1 MPTVASAQAA
11 TYASWSVRLPATKW
25 HALVDEFING
35 LDPADATIETQKL
48 IDFFLKTFESTPLA
62 SPVLAE
68 YLDKAVTQRLASA
81 AKGPAPSPYLIPL
94 SLLID
99 RILARY
105 QGPCSI
111 DLLGQVYVHCLANIL
126 VRWAQQ
132 ESSLAALQGVDQSNS
147 HPCDGLDP
155 DTAGALI
162 LRWLALFA
170 FITEQITHGLQ
181 RWAEDATEM
190 AVVAMAA
197 DSNHGL
203 AIDQSHPLT
212 AELASPTV
220 KPSPKTDATNE
231 SSSPQAKLAT
241 HQRLMDN
248 VRSLAYLLTQLLQS
262 QWKSL
267 DAHINQLMPALS
279 PAQRVDMTQA
289 RAGLADKAAKL
300 QTQLQNRQD
309 QLMGETALLSLL
321 IALHEQSLA
330 TAQALQTTESA
341 QAVRRRIGYVP
352 RSPIDFAPRV
362 HGPQIPLGVLFA
374 YTVTAPVH
382 ISSQVLAAQLQTVA
396 TVRNWSAQDLYLQCW
411 LSALQG
417 LAEVSVQ
424 DLTYAQ
430 MNQAQVWRAFVLTK
444 LPDVFRHLVYHKAPE
459 HRDSELAYQ
468 DAVVQRFEAM
478 EQAIMHLAFFK
489 DLLHRCKS
497 TNPLET
503 GDIGTLVTRVAIRRG
518 IVRPEFILNVSTHF
532 PTNDALDAAALLA
545 PEEVNSLVTT
555 LQANPNDAACE
566 QFVTTACVDAM
577 NQPAYLEALITVLR
591 QWKDQG
597 QYHHLARLCR
607 ALSGSSALIQILR
620 LQGPL
625 NPLVNALKS
634 ACNSLKADGS
644 VATALLSP
652 TLTPTPIPH
661 DATSLH
667 TAAYTRF
674 EHVFVFLLQIWAQAG
689 LTKGEVIAPTT
700 QPHTQGG
707 SISFLDEWLRQYML
721 GVVEDRGDTTTAEDP
736 AWPID
741 STLATHWYDALF
753 NTSELLPAIPEELCR
768 ALSPQ
773 QWLALS
779 PVLMTQALYGCL
791 AQVLSS
797 DHIIHTLTCIA
808 QSPARFGLVGMV
820 QNLGHFILQ
829 AGHDTVHAVRI
840 LDAVVA
846 LPEFPMSL
854 LTLVGPGVWKLCRGN
869 PALESHLW
877 NAQAKLLPYLHFNTY
892 MTPVLDPQR
901 LIPNF
906 TALVT
911 QVRTLGRKCL
921 DQWSRP
927 PASAGPVP
935 SALWDMNLVLHLG
948 YFLPTDTLLELLL
961 DTVTQVKSDG
971 SYLRV
976 AELNKDVATSS
987 TQSSRI
993 PPSGLLDVLLN
1004 VKPTCYWVA
1013 TAWENRL

>member
-11 TYASWSVRLPATKW
+11 TFASWSVRLPATKW
-25 HALVDEFING
+25 HALVDEFIKG
-35 LDPADATIETQKL
+35 LEPATATTETLNL
-48 IDFFLKTFESTPLA
+48 IGMATSTPLA

-68 YLDKAVTQRLASA
+68 YLDKAVTQRLSSPAN
-81 AKGPAPSPYLIPL
+81 GPASPQYLIPL

-99 RILARY
+99 RILTRY
-105 QGPCSI
+105 QGPKSI
-111 DLLGQVYVHCLANIL
+111 DPLAQAYVHYLTNIL

-132 ESSLAALQGVDQSNS
+132 ESSLVALQAADRSRSQPRDRSE
-147 HPCDGLDP
+147 LE
-155 DTAGALI
+155 TAGALV
-162 LRWLALFA
+162 LRWLALFT
-170 FITEQITHGLQ
+170 FIAEQITRGLQ

-190 AVVAMAA
+190 AMIAMAA
-197 DSNHGL
+197 DSNHEL
-203 AIDQSHPLT
+203 TIDQSHQLIADSTP
-212 AELASPTV
+212 PTV
-220 KPSPKTDATNE
+220 KPSPKADFTSP
-231 SSSPQAKLAT
+231 SSNPQTKLAH
-241 HQRLMDN
+241 HQRLLDN

-267 DAHINQLMPALS
+267 DAHISQLMPTLS
-279 PAQRVDMTQA
+279 QTQRVEVSQS
-289 RAGLADKAAKL
+289 RAGLADRAAKL
-300 QTQLQNRQD
+300 QTQLQSRQD
-309 QLMGETALLSLL
+309 HLMGETALLSLL

-330 TAQALQTTESA
+330 TAQALQTIESA
-341 QAVRRRIGYVP
+341 QAVQRRIGYVP
-352 RSPIDFAPRV
+352 LSTIDIAPRV
-362 HGPQIPLGVLFA
+362 QGPQIPLGVLFA
-374 YTVTAPVH
+374 YTVTIPVH
-382 ISSQVLAAQLQTVA
+382 IPSQALAAQLRSVA
-396 TVRNWSAQDLYLQCW
+396 TLRGWSAQDLYLQCW

-417 LAEVSVQ
+417 LAEISVQ

-444 LPDVFRHLVYHKAPE
+444 LPDVFRLLVYHKAPE
-459 HRDSELAYQ
+459 HCDSELAYQ
-468 DAVVQRFEAM
+468 DAVIQRFEAM
-478 EQAIMHLAFFK
+478 EQAIMHLTFFK
-489 DLLHRCKS
+489 DLLHRCNS
-497 TNPLET
+497 PNLLET
-503 GDIGTLVTRVAIRRG
+503 GDIGALVTRVSIRRG
-518 IVRPEFILNVSTHF
+518 IVRPEFILSASTHF

-545 PEEVNSLVTT
+545 PEEVDSLVAT
-555 LQANPNDAACE
+555 LQASPSDAACE

-577 NQPAYLEALITVLR
+577 NQPVYLEALITVLR

-607 ALSGSSALIQILR
+607 VLTGSSSLIHILR

-625 NPLVNALKS
+625 SPLVNALKS

-644 VATALLSP
+644 IATALLSP
-652 TLTPTPIPH
+652 NLTPTTTPH
-661 DATSLH
+661 DTTSLH

-689 LTKGEVIAPTT
+689 LTKGEIIAPTA
-700 QPHTQGG
+700 QSHTQSG
-707 SISFLDEWLRQYML
+707 SVSFMDQWLRQYTL
-721 GVVEDRGDTTTAEDP
+721 GVIENRGDTTTAEDP
-736 AWPID
+736 SWPID
-741 STLATHWYDALF
+741 STLATHWFGVLF
-753 NTSELLPAIPEELCR
+753 NASELLPAIPEELYC

-829 AGHDTVHAVRI
+829 VGHDTVHAVRV

-892 MTPVLDPQR
+892 MTPMLDTQR

-911 QVRTLGRKCL
+911 HVRTLGRKCL
-921 DQWSRP
+921 DQWSHP
-927 PASAGPVP
+927 STSAGPVP

-948 YFLPTDTLLELLL
+948 YFLPTETLLELLL

-976 AELNKDVATSS
+976 GKCIVES
-987 TQSSRI
+987 
-993 PPSGLLDVLLN
+993 
-1004 VKPTCYWVA
+1004 
-1013 TAWENRL
+1013 